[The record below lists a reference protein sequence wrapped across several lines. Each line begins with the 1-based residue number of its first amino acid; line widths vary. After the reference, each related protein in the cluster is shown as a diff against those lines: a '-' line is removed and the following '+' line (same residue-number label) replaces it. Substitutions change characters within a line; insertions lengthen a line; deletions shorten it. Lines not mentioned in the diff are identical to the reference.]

1 MILEIFNITF
11 LILLV
16 FSINFLFNHL
26 NFLKSYT
33 GQNHQIYIQKTKIPL
48 SGGLIILLYF
58 LFNFYDQK
66 MILILFLSLFYL
78 IGLIGDLNILRSVTL
93 RFLIQISLIT
103 VFVIFFEINISDLR
117 VEYLNLILKNNYFN
131 VFFVIFCFLVLIN
144 GSNFVDGNNGLAI
157 GYYLIIFIF
166 LLYLINSN
174 QIMYDRNTILPMIS
188 CLSVLIIF
196 NLMNKLFLGD
206 NGVYVLS
213 VFTGLTL
220 IDMSNLNYNISPY
233 FVVTLLWYPVFEILF
248 SMIRKICSKVSPML
262 PDTKHFHQLLFF
274 YINKKFKYSTEI
286 KNSLVGIA
294 INIYNFLLFA
304 LAILYFEK
312 SNYQI
317 IILIMNILI
326 YLIIYYFLN
335 NFKKKLNH

>member
-1 MILEIFNITF
+1 MILEIFNIIV
-11 LILLV
+11 LILLI
-16 FSINFLFNHL
+16 FFINFLFNNL

-33 GQNHQIYIQKTKIPL
+33 GQTHQIYIQKTKIPL

-58 LFNFYDQK
+58 LYNFYDQK
-66 MILILFLSLFYL
+66 MMLILFLSLFYL

-103 VFVIFFEINISDLR
+103 VFVIYFKINISDLR

-131 VFFVIFCFLVLIN
+131 FFFVIFCFLVLIN

-166 LLYLINSN
+166 LFYLINSN
-174 QIMYDRNTILPMIS
+174 QIMYDRNMILPMIS
-188 CLSVLIIF
+188 CLSVLLIF
-196 NLMNKLFLGD
+196 NLYNRLFLGD

-213 VFTGLTL
+213 VFTGFTL
-220 IDMSNLNYNISPY
+220 IDISNLNYNISPY
-233 FVVTLLWYPVFEILF
+233 FVVTLLWYPAFEILF
-248 SMIRKICSKVSPML
+248 SMIRKIRSKVSPML

-274 YINKKFKYSTEI
+274 YISKKFEYSPVI

-294 INIYNFLLFA
+294 INIYNFFLFV

-317 IILIMNILI
+317 IILIVNILI

-335 NFKKKLNH
+335 NFKKKFNH